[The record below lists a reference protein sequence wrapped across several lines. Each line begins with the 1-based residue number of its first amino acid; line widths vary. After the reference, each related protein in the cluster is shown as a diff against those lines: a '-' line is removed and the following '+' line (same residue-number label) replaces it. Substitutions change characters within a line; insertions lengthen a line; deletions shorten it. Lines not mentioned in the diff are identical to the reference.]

1 MKRKPK
7 VMVELTALGIKLIES
22 SKCNNMYVVNGRV

>member
-1 MKRKPK
+1 MKGKPK
-7 VMVELTALGIKLIES
+7 GNGRANIIGYKLIES